1 MHEHKSDCDAP
12 HEALRHK
19 QPTQSRPSPPRP
31 GRTGGSA
38 PVCVV
43 AHRSAAYC
51 HRPKI
56 RRIGLERVGSGS
68 AAPQGRKTGAG
79 DCFCTTVVAD
89 GRSNATRP
97 LSEPDIR
104 SAAPLSVCFGALWAL
119 RARPSQSP
127 PPQPART
134 AAACWRSPWWIAP
147 SRAAQHRKQDHA
159 SCPPTHALPTSL
171 SRSAPA
177 PAPAPR
183 AAGAAGAAVHAPP
196 ARPMQRVTC
205 APPGES

>member
-1 MHEHKSDCDAP
+1 M
-12 HEALRHK
+12 
-19 QPTQSRPSPPRP
+19 
-31 GRTGGSA
+31 
-38 PVCVV
+38 CVV
-43 AHRSAAYC
+43 AHRSAAHC
-51 HRPKI
+51 HRPNI

-104 SAAPLSVCFGALWAL
+104 CAAPLSVCFGALRAL

-134 AAACWRSPWWIAP
+134 AAACWRSPWWTAP
-147 SRAAQHRKQDHA
+147 SRAAQHRKRDRA

-177 PAPAPR
+177 PAPASR
-183 AAGAAGAAVHAPP
+183 AAAAAAAAVHAPR

-205 APPGES
+205 ACRYIDRGRRVPSIDAPDPRYPILRSGGRQSFI